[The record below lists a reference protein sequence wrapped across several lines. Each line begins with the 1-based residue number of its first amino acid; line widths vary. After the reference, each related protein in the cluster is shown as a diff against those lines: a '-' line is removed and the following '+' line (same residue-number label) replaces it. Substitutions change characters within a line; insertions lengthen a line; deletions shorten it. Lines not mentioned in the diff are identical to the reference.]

1 MTDKPIPAGP
11 LASRTAPASRGIE
24 WLFDGFRH
32 FRADWSSWLAAS
44 IILTLISILVT
55 VLVPVLGSIVLFL
68 FTPVLLGGLMQ
79 GLAGT
84 ERGRHFAVSDLFVAF
99 SGPHTGQL
107 VLIGLVWLLLNTAAM
122 VVSFVLLVLFAGLDF
137 LTHLAQSE
145 DMLAAARALTLGIG
159 LLLALLV
166 YVALLIP
173 ITMLVWFAP
182 ALVVIEGEEAFAAMK
197 HSFVGC
203 LRNFMPYLLYG
214 LVGLIVFP
222 LLLVLTFGFGSL
234 LLVPV
239 GLASI
244 YSAYKDIFHRPQ

>member
-1 MTDKPIPAGP
+1 MTDTPLPAGR

-44 IILTLISILVT
+44 IILTLVSVFLQ
-55 VLVPVLGSIVLFL
+55 VLVPVLGTIILFL
-68 FTPVLLGGLMQ
+68 FTPVFLGGLMQ

-99 SGPHTGQL
+99 SGPSTGQL
-107 VLIGLVWLLLNTAAM
+107 VLIGLAWLILNTAAM
-122 VVSFVLLVLFAGLDF
+122 VLSAVVLVVFAGMDLLD
-137 LTHLAQSE
+137 HLAQSE

-159 LLLALLV
+159 LAFALLV

-182 ALVVIEGEEAFAAMK
+182 ALVVIEGEDALAAMK

-214 LVGLIVFP
+214 LVGLVVFP
-222 LLLVLTFGFGSL
+222 VLLVLTLGFGSL
-234 LLVPV
+234 LLIPV

-244 YSAYKDIFHRPQ
+244 YSAYKDIFHRP